1 MFDGCRDGDG
11 KLSIDEFVSHAKSV
25 PHGFKS
31 SLMLDKKAHGAQL
44 AFWKATPAPPEMAA
58 DMEKE
63 EEEEEHHLETQAEL
77 KRDKVPF
84 NARMDDKVDE
94 FCNRLETFQ
103 AELDAVKAAVNRVLD
118 HHGVEETTLAEQLA
132 TEEC

>member
-1 MFDGCRDGDG
+1 M
-11 KLSIDEFVSHAKSV
+11 
-25 PHGFKS
+25 
-31 SLMLDKKAHGAQL
+31 

-63 EEEEEHHLETQAEL
+63 EEEEEHHLETEVRFKPQHRSSLMLPNTAAVVQAEL

-118 HHGVEETTLAEQLA
+118 HHGVEPSTLAEQLA